1 MFSREFQSTP
11 LQQWD
16 TLIPAQASKRE
27 EVPVNRDAFNNLLA
41 LGVRKGASDI
51 HFEAGYPPVYRIYGE
66 LLSARLDRLSTD
78 DTRAIAEMVFN
89 PEGEPTGAVHLPRE
103 ADRSFSVVG
112 LSRFRVNILQ
122 QRGSLGL
129 VMRVIPFE
137 VRNLQQLNLPPI
149 VAGIANARQGLIL
162 VTGATG
168 TGKSTTI
175 AALLDHINQNDRL
188 HVVTIEDPIEFV
200 FGDGKSVL
208 IQREVGTDTADFQS
222 ALRAALR
229 QDPDVIMV
237 GELRDRETAEIC
249 LKAAETGHLVI
260 TSIHTPDAVRSI
272 GRLVGMFPSEEQASV
287 RARLVDNLKAIV
299 SQRLLPRQD
308 GAGLIPAVEVML
320 TTLSIAECIRDP
332 AKTGQVLEQGNVH
345 GMQSFDQHLA
355 ELLRAQLISMEVARA
370 NASSPADFERQ
381 VMLGVEGQG

>member
-1 MFSREFQSTP
+1 M
-11 LQQWD
+11 
-16 TLIPAQASKRE
+16 
-27 EVPVNRDAFNNLLA
+27 NRDAFQNLLA

-51 HFEAGYPPVYRIYGE
+51 HFEVGYPPVYRINGE
-66 LLSARLDRLSTD
+66 LLSARLDRLSAD
-78 DTRAIAEMVFN
+78 DTRAIAEMVVN
-89 PEGEPTGAVHLPRE
+89 PEGEPTGAVSLPRE
-103 ADRSFSVVG
+103 ADRSFSVSG
-112 LSRFRVNILQ
+112 LSRFRVNVLQ

-137 VRNLQQLNLPPI
+137 VRSFQQLNLPP
-149 VAGIANARQGLIL
+149 VVQAIAAARQGLVL

-168 TGKSTTI
+168 NGKSSTI
-175 AALLDHINQNDRL
+175 AAMLDQINQNDRL
-188 HVVTIEDPIEFV
+188 HIVTIEDPIEFV
-200 FGDGKSVL
+200 FGDGKSVM

-222 ALRAALR
+222 AIRAALR

-260 TSIHTPDAVRSI
+260 TSIHTPDATRSV
-272 GRLVGMFPSEEQASV
+272 GRFVGMFPAEEQGSV
-287 RARLVDNLKAIV
+287 RGRLVDNLRAIV

-320 TTLSIAECIRDP
+320 ATLSIAECIRDP
-332 AKTGQVLEQGNVH
+332 AKTSGMRKLIEQGKVH
-345 GMQSFDQHLA
+345 GMQSFDQHLG
-355 ELLRAQLISMEVARA
+355 ELFRAQLISAEVAKA
-370 NASSPADFERQ
+370 NASSPADFERE

>member
-1 MFSREFQSTP
+1 M
-11 LQQWD
+11 
-16 TLIPAQASKRE
+16 
-27 EVPVNRDAFNNLLA
+27 NRDAFQNLLA

-51 HFEAGYPPVYRIYGE
+51 HFEVGYPPVYRINGE
-66 LLSARLDRLSTD
+66 LLSARLDRLTAD
-78 DTRAIAEMVFN
+78 DTRAIAEMVVN
-89 PEGEPTGAVHLPRE
+89 PEGEPTGAAKLPRE
-103 ADRSFSVVG
+103 ADRSFSVSG

-137 VRNLQQLNLPPI
+137 VRSFQQLNLPP
-149 VAGIANARQGLIL
+149 VVQAIAAARQGLIL

-168 TGKSTTI
+168 NGKSSTI
-175 AALLDHINQNDRL
+175 AAMLDQINQNDRL
-188 HVVTIEDPIEFV
+188 HIVTIEDPIEFV

-208 IQREVGTDTADFQS
+208 IQREVGTDTEDFQT
-222 ALRAALR
+222 AIRAALR

-260 TSIHTPDAVRSI
+260 TSIHTPDATRSI
-272 GRLVGMFPSEEQASV
+272 GRLVGMFPSDDQASV
-287 RARLVDNLKAIV
+287 RSRLIDNLKAIV

-320 TTLSIAECIRDP
+320 TTLSIADSIRDP
-332 AKTGQVLEQGNVH
+332 AKTGQVRKLIEQGRVH
-345 GMQSFDQHLA
+345 GMQSFDQHLG
-355 ELLRAQLISMEVARA
+355 ELFRAQLISAEVAKT
-370 NASSPADFERQ
+370 NASSPADFERE